1 VDVRGRGPEGVA
13 VTGIE
18 AALVRQLASPA
29 MVMVSRENGGW
40 VAEIAALGVVR
51 RAPALATVDA
61 QVRDLLGTDHVDY
74 EFRTGDFAVD
84 RLVKGICPG
93 GLALELPSGGT
104 FLDLAVL
111 LGMPED
117 QMRQALVRH
126 HHGEG
131 TAGGVAEALVAAFLD
146 ARSA

>member
-1 VDVRGRGPEGVA
+1 

-18 AALVRQLASPA
+18 AALVRQLGSPA
-29 MVMVSRENGGW
+29 VVMVSREDGGW

-51 RAPALATVDA
+51 RAPALAAVDA
-61 QVRDLLGTDHVDY
+61 QVRDLLGTDVVDY

-84 RLVKGICPG
+84 RLVNGICPG

-111 LGMPED
+111 LGMPDD
-117 QMRQALVRH
+117 QLRQVLGRH
-126 HHGEG
+126 QRGEG
-131 TAGGVAEALVAAFLD
+131 PAGGVAEALVAAFLD
-146 ARSA
+146 ARTG